1 MFVGAYKLPALKVYG
16 RMHKQQ
22 SSGPWTPFENL
33 LTPSAIS
40 SAGPLPQPLAQDQS
54 I

>member
-1 MFVGAYKLPALKVYG
+1 MFVGAYILPAVKVYG
-16 RMHKQQ
+16 RMHKQE
-22 SSGPWTPFENL
+22 SSGPWTRFENL

-40 SAGPLPQPLAQDQS
+40 SASPLPQPLAMDQS

>member
-1 MFVGAYKLPALKVYG
+1 MFVGAYILPALKVYG
-16 RMHKQQ
+16 RMHKQE